1 MYLYAFQKTKEITVL
16 KCKGDKPLFK
26 TKESNTCGDRALI
39 PRHLSLSEQP
49 EVGTGS
55 LSMKSGQ

>member
-1 MYLYAFQKTKEITVL
+1 MLTSSYLNLSKAKHVVIEL
-16 KCKGDKPLFK
+16 K
-26 TKESNTCGDRALI
+26 
-39 PRHLSLSEQP
+39 SLDTSLTEQP